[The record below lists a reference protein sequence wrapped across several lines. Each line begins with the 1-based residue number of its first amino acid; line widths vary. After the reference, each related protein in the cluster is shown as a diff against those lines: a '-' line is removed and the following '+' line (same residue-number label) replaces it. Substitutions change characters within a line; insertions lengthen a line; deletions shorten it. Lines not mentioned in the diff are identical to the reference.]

1 MDAMRNVEFLKENNE
16 LNSSSATKY
25 FMQVKAA
32 EAIMDDLGFKYEK
45 YEFAEDVLN
54 LVIETT
60 RKA

>member
-1 MDAMRNVEFLKENNE
+1 
-16 LNSSSATKY
+16 
-25 FMQVKAA
+25 MQVKAA